1 MGEMGSVRLTFEQ
14 AARDVQMLPL
24 RPDNETLLRLY
35 ALYKQGAE
43 GDVSGPKPGFFDF
56 VGSAK
61 YEAWSQLKG
70 MPPEQAREQYVEL
83 VARLKG

>member
-1 MGEMGSVRLTFEQ
+1 MADLKSQFEQ
-14 AARDVQMLPL
+14 AAKDLMSLAE

-43 GDVSGPKPGFFDF
+43 GDASGPKPGFFDF
-56 VGSAK
+56 VGTAK
-61 YEAWSQLKG
+61 YEAWEKLKG
-70 MPPEQAREQYVEL
+70 TSAEDAMKKYVAL